1 MCLSVKHTWKQ
12 LHFTRNNIYSSFWNV
27 SETGFVIT
35 IYLADK
41 IPFKRLFHGGG
52 GLCVS
57 FTLYNRL
64 NPLPLGT
71 FCIWSMSP
79 HPLRCIQVHPIPHS
93 NLVLSTFFR
102 YKRKAKNRPWNT
114 SNKWSKFAIRGNI
127 FMNKLRNM
135 QAAILK
141 TSTGSQLCL
150 VSKAKD
156 KNKIKTY
163 EQSADRD
170 ISLKCIL
177 YWQTRKGI

>member
-1 MCLSVKHTWKQ
+1 MQLYFTW
-12 LHFTRNNIYSSFWNV
+12 NNIYNSFWNV
-27 SETGFVIT
+27 SEAGFVIT

-41 IPFKRLFHGGG
+41 IPFKRFFHGGG
-52 GLCVS
+52 DGWCVCPLLCIIS
-57 FTLYNRL
+57 WSPPTGHLLYVKYVL
-64 NPLPLGT
+64 T
-71 FCIWSMSP
+71 SP
-79 HPLRCIQVHPIPHS
+79 QVHPGAPTSPFQPRPQCIFSLREESEKEALEHFKQVIKICP
-93 NLVLSTFFR
+93 
-102 YKRKAKNRPWNT
+102 NR
-114 SNKWSKFAIRGNI
+114 GHI
-127 FMNKLRNM
+127 FMNKLGNTW
-135 QAAILK
+135 AAILK